1 MSEIEAWDVET
12 AAEFVAR
19 IPKTETH
26 LHIEGALPWK
36 LLQKLDPAR
45 YVVPP
50 EGWRDGYVYPTFAEF
65 EAPLIDMAVRW
76 YTTPERYHE
85 AAAEIFADI
94 QSRNG
99 RYVEVSFHAGLVE
112 FIPEL
117 KPERVVEAIKSAVPS
132 GMEVR
137 VFAGMGRHNLNEKTE
152 KFLWSLPE
160 IPLLDGVDVHGVE
173 VIPLQPWMAQLWEQ
187 VRKAG
192 KETKAH
198 AGEYGD
204 AGYVREVIDVLGVKR
219 IQHGIAAIQDPQLV
233 SRLAAE
239 GIVLDI
245 CPISNVKLGRVAS
258 LKEHPLRQ
266 FLQAGVCCTVS
277 TDDPLL
283 FGNHLNMEY
292 ESLALHAGYTPTELL
307 QIARNG
313 FLAGKPSEALKATAL
328 AELDELIEETVEVPQ
343 WHKDILDEREQ
354 LIKEGKAHYIDW
366 EEAKKQLKT

>member
-1 MSEIEAWDVET
+1 MSEKQIWDAKS

-36 LLQKLDPAR
+36 LLRKLDPVKYA
-45 YVVPP
+45 VPP
-50 EGWRDGYVYPTFAEF
+50 EGWREGYVYPTFEQF
-65 EAPLIDMAVRW
+65 ESALIDMAVRW

-85 AAAEIFADI
+85 AAVEIFSEI

-117 KPERVVEAIKSAVPS
+117 KPELVVEAIKAAVPA

-137 VFAGMGRHNLNEKTE
+137 VFAGMGRHNLNEKTAE
-152 KFLWSLPE
+152 YLWALPE
-160 IPLLDGVDVHGVE
+160 IALLDGVDVHGVE

-204 AGYVREVIDVLGVKR
+204 AGYVREAIDFLGVKR
-219 IQHGIAAIQDPQLV
+219 IQHGIAAIEDEQLV
-233 SRLAAE
+233 ARLAAE
-239 GIVLDI
+239 GIVLDV
-245 CPISNVKLGRVAS
+245 CPISNVKLGRVPS
-258 LKEHPLRQ
+258 LAEHPLRQ
-266 FLQAGVCCTVS
+266 FMQAGVCCTIS

-283 FGNHLNMEY
+283 FGNHLNLEY
-292 ESLALHAGYTPTELL
+292 ESLALHAGYTARELL
-307 QIARNG
+307 QLARNG
-313 FLAGKPSEALKATAL
+313 FLAGKPSLELRDKAL
-328 AELDELIEETVEVPQ
+328 AELDELDQSALLNGLSI
-343 WHKDILDEREQ
+343 H
-354 LIKEGKAHYIDW
+354 
-366 EEAKKQLKT
+366 